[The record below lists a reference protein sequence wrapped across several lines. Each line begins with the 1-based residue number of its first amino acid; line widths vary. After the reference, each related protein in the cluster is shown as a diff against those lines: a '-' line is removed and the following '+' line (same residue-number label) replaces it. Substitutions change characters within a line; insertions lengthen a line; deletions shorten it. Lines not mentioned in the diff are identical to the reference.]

1 MNAKRWL
8 DEQRLTA
15 SKMLRIV
22 AIAAVLLPLSSDAA
36 PVMWSNVPMTVK
48 FKDQPLAGVIE
59 TIMNHNGLPVV
70 VSEGVKGSVS
80 LTATRSAK
88 ALFEEL
94 ANLYNLDWSYD
105 GGVVSVIPARERV
118 TKLIDSKGI
127 SLTDL
132 NKALTQ
138 LQIADPRIPLR
149 SVDGTTIVSVSSTPR
164 YANVVEEAIKMIA
177 AQKRAEVKPDAA
189 AVSSPDDERTI
200 TVFKLEHATAADVTL
215 DAGQGTASA
224 RIPGVASVMRETL
237 DQFRSVSI
245 SATSRLMGLADEGGL
260 RRAQRATLTL
270 AEKNPPQESLLP
282 TIPGGSEQIFRQP
295 ERDRTQ
301 GTIIADARTN
311 SIFVYDLPSRMA
323 NYQSLVKAL
332 DVPVRQIEIEVMVID
347 VSDGF
352 SEEFSVKWRA
362 LRDSQGRNA
371 ASAGTQLLSDV
382 TAASAGLTLAR
393 GAFERLMLD
402 IRLQEAKGQAQV
414 VTRPR
419 VITRDGIEAQF
430 STTDS
435 FQLKLLGKETVDT
448 REISTGMVLKVRPR
462 VVATSPIEAVE
473 LSLYFQ
479 DGEFSSVSVD
489 GVPVQRR
496 TQLTTIANVL
506 DHHTLVVGGHLFE
519 RNERGTERTPYLAD
533 LPVLGALFRST
544 NGSSLRR
551 ERLIFITPRIMRVVA
566 VSNVQHVTSVLERI
580 IQ

>member
-1 MNAKRWL
+1 MNAMNSL
-8 DEQRLTA
+8 VDQGLTA
-15 SKMLRIV
+15 LMVRRML
-22 AIAAVLLPLSSDAA
+22 AIAAVLLSLSLSAA
-36 PVMWSNVPMTVK
+36 PVNWSNVPMTVK

-94 ANLYNLDWSYD
+94 SNLYNLDWSYD

-127 SLTDL
+127 SVADLT
-132 NKALTQ
+132 KALTQ

-149 SVDGTTIVSVSSTPR
+149 SVDGTNIVSVSSTPR
-164 YANVVEEAIKMIA
+164 YASVVEEAIKMIA
-177 AQKRAEVKPDAA
+177 TQKRAELKPDPPM
-189 AVSSPDDERTI
+189 VLSQEEERTI
-200 TVFKLEHATAADVTL
+200 AVFKLEHATAADVTL
-215 DAGQGTASA
+215 DGGQGTAGA

-237 DQFRSVSI
+237 DQFRNVPTN
-245 SATSRLMGLADEGGL
+245 AASRLVGLADESSL
-260 RRAQRATLTL
+260 RRTLRTAL
-270 AEKNPPQESLLP
+270 SASEKNPTQENLLAILGASP
-282 TIPGGSEQIFRQP
+282 EQAIRQT
-295 ERDRTQ
+295 ERDRPH

-311 SIFVYDLPSRMA
+311 SVFVYDVPSRMA
-323 NYQSLVKAL
+323 NYQALVKSL

-347 VSDGF
+347 ISEGF
-352 SEEFSVKWRA
+352 SEEFSVRWRA

-382 TAASAGLTLAR
+382 TSASAGLTLAR

-435 FQLKLLGKETVDT
+435 FHLRLLGKETVDT

-479 DGEFSSVSVD
+479 DGEFSSVAID
-489 GVPVQRR
+489 GIPVQRR

-566 VSNVQHVTSVLERI
+566 ASDLQYSTSVLERI
-580 IQ
+580 IR